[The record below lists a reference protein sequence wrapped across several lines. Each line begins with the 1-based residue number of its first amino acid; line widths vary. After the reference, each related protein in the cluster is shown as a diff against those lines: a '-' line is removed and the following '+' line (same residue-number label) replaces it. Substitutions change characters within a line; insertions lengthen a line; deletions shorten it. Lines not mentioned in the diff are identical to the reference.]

1 MSLLRRIDRTIE
13 SSKWLA
19 AGLVLAT
26 SPLVLHAIWLWV
38 LRFRQ
43 FPVYSVMFFAG
54 VALVVVLCRT
64 DIVTSHFVRNLVYW
78 ERKITQTIFSHL
90 LMQPFTR
97 VLVSSLYLRRKTS
110 KLPEDDT
117 GNTPSLTPLPSTD
130 SRLGNGNWVM
140 LSSPYCFPT
149 ASILLWLASGFL
161 LPAFLRSFVIGFGV
175 AYHIASV
182 ILQWK
187 FGTSELRR
195 LGRKFTILFLVPA
208 NLIVI
213 GTGIAFALNGFT
225 GLIQFGHD
233 VLAPLASIYN
243 TLFGSQEQTSSIP

>member
-1 MSLLRRIDRTIE
+1 
-13 SSKWLA
+13 
-19 AGLVLAT
+19 
-26 SPLVLHAIWLWV
+26 
-38 LRFRQ
+38 
-43 FPVYSVMFFAG
+43 
-54 VALVVVLCRT
+54 
-64 DIVTSHFVRNLVYW
+64 
-78 ERKITQTIFSHL
+78 
-90 LMQPFTR
+90 
-97 VLVSSLYLRRKTS
+97 
-110 KLPEDDT
+110 
-117 GNTPSLTPLPSTD
+117 
-130 SRLGNGNWVM
+130 M

-187 FGTSELRR
+187 LGTSELRR
-195 LGRKFTILFLVPA
+195 LGRRFTFLFLVPA

-243 TLFGSQEQTSSIP
+243 TLFGSQEQTSIIP